1 MKFNRWKRRCGKVEE
16 ITNMNSEQFRI
27 MRGSYIPEEICSG
40 SQLSLKNSATK
51 LKETSSVVV
60 YNNSLI
66 SGYC

>member
-27 MRGSYIPEEICSG
+27 MCGSYIPEEICSA